1 MSLRQEVQRFKASL
15 GYIVKS
21 RLKKKIFK
29 RLLGGVLVSFVS
41 LTHIRITREERPY
54 HEELHSSDW
63 SVGNFVGA
71 LSC

>member
-21 RLKKKIFK
+21 RLKKNI
-29 RLLGGVLVSFVS
+29 LVSFVS

-63 SVGNFVGA
+63 FVGKFVGV
-71 LSC
+71 LS